1 MTQEEHIQQTVEK
14 SITAF
19 WDHEKRQSSSIAEF
33 LYSQFLF
40 IRKRWWILQFGC
52 LLLLWLI
59 LNMGFSQVVE
69 RKAIAII
76 IPVFTVLILPELW
89 RTRQCRM
96 EEIENSSVYTTKDIY
111 IARMVL
117 FGIVDLF
124 GLTLLWTLVCMQGI
138 EHLIF
143 ELLIPFNGV
152 CILMLASL
160 TFYSGREF
168 YLPISLTFIF
178 TLAWFLLLSN
188 EQLYAQIS
196 YSLWFGFFLFSLI
209 VLLIISYQLIHRCEE
224 VLVWN

>member
-117 FGIVDLF
+117 FGIVGLYLNVGQFDILF
-124 GLTLLWTLVCMQGI
+124 WKRVL
-138 EHLIF
+138 
-143 ELLIPFNGV
+143 
-152 CILMLASL
+152 
-160 TFYSGREF
+160 
-168 YLPISLTFIF
+168 F
-178 TLAWFLLLSN
+178 T
-188 EQLYAQIS
+188 
-196 YSLWFGFFLFSLI
+196 
-209 VLLIISYQLIHRCEE
+209 YQLELYFYFGMVSSFIQ
-224 VLVWN
+224 